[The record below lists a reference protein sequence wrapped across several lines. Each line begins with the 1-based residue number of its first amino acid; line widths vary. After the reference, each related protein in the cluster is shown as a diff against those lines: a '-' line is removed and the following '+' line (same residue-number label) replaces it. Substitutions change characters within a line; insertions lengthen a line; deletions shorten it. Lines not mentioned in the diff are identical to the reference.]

1 MKLINKS
8 RSVFLTELEAE
19 IKEAK
24 GSIILSQHSPKSSV
38 ILTGC
43 FDAKNDVIK
52 EKVDYVIDV
61 RISAKFDKDGKCQE
75 GGPVFNP
82 FKVRKNTP
90 AI

>member
-1 MKLINKS
+1 MWI
-8 RSVFLTELEAE
+8 VFD
-19 IKEAK
+19 
-24 GSIILSQHSPKSSV
+24 SPRGEMS
-38 ILTGC
+38 
-43 FDAKNDVIK
+43 VIK

-90 AI
+90 AIWRL